1 MNWVKL
7 LFYQWPF
14 IITDATPFII
24 IKCSFQLACS
34 TRPMQMHIYSHLY
47 CYRYLRFFFHTSVFV
62 LYFVKWLMLEHLL
75 HNCSHKPIFTVKQ
88 EVFQDSFIKAGNC
101 VSLCVHSSLHSM
113 LKYFQT
119 QHFPRTLCPL
129 PYKLFIGS
137 KGLIKP
143 SENQVE
149 ILLSRSHFRLGQL
162 HLNSGGM
169 CPDRLRKDLDFWRIS
184 EFLLGIIRIYFS

>member
-1 MNWVKL
+1 MAVYYYRCNTFYYNQMQFSISRL
-7 LFYQWPF
+7 YSSNANAHLF
-14 IITDATPFII
+14 
-24 IKCSFQLACS
+24 S
-34 TRPMQMHIYSHLY
+34 
-47 CYRYLRFFFHTSVFV
+47 FV
-62 LYFVKWLMLEHLL
+62 LLSLPTILFSHFCLCFIFCEMTNMLEHLL

-137 KGLIKP
+137 RGLIKP